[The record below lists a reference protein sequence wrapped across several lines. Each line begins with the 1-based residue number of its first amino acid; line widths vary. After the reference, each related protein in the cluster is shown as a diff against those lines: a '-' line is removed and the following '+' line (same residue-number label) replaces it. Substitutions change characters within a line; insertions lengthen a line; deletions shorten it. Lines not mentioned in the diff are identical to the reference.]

1 MQFYCTGTSFTRVED
16 PYLLRAIQ
24 LLRPGARL
32 PTRKQLADDS
42 SGGLLVG
49 CYQKVKAEVGK
60 LLSVNTQYIC
70 ITSDAWSSV
79 LNEPVVNYMAV
90 CPTKSL
96 FLEAIHTEDQAHDA
110 EWLTADLTPVIDSIG
125 DNVVGCVTDN
135 TAANKKVWKELEQK
149 YPNRFFHGCVSHGLN
164 LLVKDIF
171 AAKKKQPDGA
181 VALLNTNKYHLWI
194 VLGRLFVILFPSRL
208 KYIMKMVLRCR
219 QKPIYDY
226 MIVMCY
232 VMMLDAPVVKK
243 WKIFIEIV

>member
-1 MQFYCTGTSFTRVED
+1 MHFYCTGTSFTCVED

-24 LLRPGARL
+24 LLR
-32 PTRKQLADDS
+32 
-42 SGGLLVG
+42 G

-96 FLEAIHTEDQAHDA
+96 FLEAVHTEDQAHDA
-110 EWLTADLTPVIDSIG
+110 EWLTADLTRVIDSIG
-125 DNVVGCVTDN
+125 DNMVGCVTDN

-149 YPNRFFHGCVSHGLN
+149 SPNRFFHGCVSNGLN

-171 AAKKKQPDGA
+171 AAKKKQPDGG
-181 VALLNTNKYHLWI
+181 ALLNIQMGTHLKTFCSLLPI
-194 VLGRLFVILFPSRL
+194 ARTLFRSSTTTMLPWPS
-208 KYIMKMVLRCR
+208 
-219 QKPIYDY
+219 
-226 MIVMCY
+226 
-232 VMMLDAPVVKK
+232 
-243 WKIFIEIV
+243 